1 MTMAAKTSAAPAHH
15 DRRTHL
21 GVGESLARVSRD
33 LEVCYRVDGNER
45 DPAVV
50 LIAGLSQQLQ
60 AY

>member
-1 MTMAAKTSAAPAHH
+1 M
-15 DRRTHL
+15 
-21 GVGESLARVSRD
+21 ARVSRD